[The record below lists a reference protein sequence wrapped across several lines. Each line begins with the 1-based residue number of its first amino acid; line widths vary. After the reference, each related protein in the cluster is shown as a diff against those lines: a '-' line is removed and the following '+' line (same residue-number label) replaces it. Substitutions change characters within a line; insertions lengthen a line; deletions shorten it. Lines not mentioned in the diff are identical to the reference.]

1 MYTSMM
7 KIWQGTHQIF
17 DLWVWDKRSG
27 VYTCMELEYYKFFF
41 LFFFFITLFVCL
53 HQVLVEANEIF
64 VAVHGLMVAA
74 FEGLVTPRHV
84 GS

>member
-1 MYTSMM
+1 M
-7 KIWQGTHQIF
+7 G
-17 DLWVWDKRSG
+17 
-27 VYTCMELEYYKFFF
+27 LEYYEFFSFFF
-41 LFFFFITLFVCL
+41 YYVFVCL
-53 HQVLVEANEIF
+53 HQVLVEANGIF